1 MDLNLYKSNIH
12 MMGHVTCNRLQ
23 SILNGPKKSIRLGA
37 LFHAMGHII
46 CNGLQSIW
54 DGPKKMCIW
63 QLCNNREVR
72 YSLDVVDCYISL
84 IIGIPQYI
92 EYLETNI

>member
-1 MDLNLYKSNIH
+1 
-12 MMGHVTCNRLQ
+12 MGQKRVYVW
-23 SILNGPKKSIRLGA
+23 GA
-37 LFHAMGHII
+37 LFHAMSYII

-92 EYLETNI
+92 DYLEANI